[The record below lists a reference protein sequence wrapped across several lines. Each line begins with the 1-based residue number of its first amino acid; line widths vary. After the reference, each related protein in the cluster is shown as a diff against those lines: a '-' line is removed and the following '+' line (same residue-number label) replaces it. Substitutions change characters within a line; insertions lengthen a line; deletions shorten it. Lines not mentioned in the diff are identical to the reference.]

1 VNAHI
6 PADIDRDE
14 KVHIQSRRRKFD
26 IPENAPVL
34 GIALSGGGIR
44 SATVSLGVFQYLAH
58 EERRARHRSAAATG
72 HAAAL
77 PHQEEGAAGAA
88 AAHPPHA
95 EQAARDAAGERPTS
109 RLLSRIDYCS
119 SVSGGGYFAT
129 FFGSLFLPGSER
141 AKGALVT
148 PEIMVVAVSPAAA
161 PGRSE
166 WELAAERAADVLCD
180 TNFDG
185 SRMTPMRW
193 LRENGRYLAP
203 TGGGDYLYAA
213 AVAIRNFFALHYVIA
228 VSLVTIFLLFAAARV
243 FGFAYDFDFW
253 FATLETRFL
262 PQPGAD
268 FWPSVWWILPLA
280 SLSLIVVPLGIAFFL
295 AQTERWGKSLRLNL
309 PLITG
314 LVIAAPCLVY
324 AATGEAP
331 PLTWP
336 TAWLQAVAAADL
348 SLPAIARW
356 DVGRLAAAYIAL
368 AAVLAAIGYVTARII
383 ARWPVRAGDAQTQR
397 ARAGEPAATTITRTK
412 LSQWLVAPLI
422 VTLTLCA
429 FALVDTIGQ
438 TVYALWTVGAH
449 QKWLAG
455 GGTIAVLIPLL
466 NKLLPLVTGSGD
478 PATKAWVRIPLS
490 ALAFVAGVALFVAVA
505 SLWSVLTHALVFQGD
520 RPVGDPG
527 CVMLMPGDKES
538 RDVAL
543 DASQRIVVS
552 IPPRDVTCDPGTE
565 PVLPETWAWLFAPLL
580 LISVLTGHG
589 VGFINLSSLQRYYA
603 GHLTRSYLR
612 ASLFAEDPDAERDV
626 RSAARTDD
634 ITVKTYYH
642 QSSLA
647 PLHFINVTLNQ
658 TVASGSQ
665 LVQRDR
671 KGMNVA
677 IGPYGFTIGNRS
689 FVGWKLAE
697 MDYQLQ
703 RSPATVIGKPDDS
716 ALPRYLQG
724 TKLVVEPLSIG
735 NWCAISGAA
744 FTTGHG
750 KGTTLG
756 LSLLL
761 ALTNVRLGYWW
772 DAEVESPKPSRRAPH
787 DSRFIQ
793 LVSAVF
799 RTQSFLLNE
808 LFGRYYGTRRSHWY
822 LSDGGHFENTAAYEL
837 IRRRA
842 PHIIVLDNGRDADY
856 AFEDIAN
863 LVRKARI
870 DLDAEIEFLTS
881 LELSEF
887 VDASVRQYFGTPE
900 EFKPGH
906 AGPVYATLAHIRY
919 KDAPQGLL
927 LVLKPRVAGI
937 EPLDILN
944 YKQASPDFPQQSTTN
959 QFYDEAQWESYRS
972 LGYWIAQEIF
982 SERAPASPD
991 KWVPRKMFA

>member
-1 VNAHI
+1 MNPHL
-6 PADIDRDE
+6 PAEIARAE
-14 KVHIQSRRRKFD
+14 RSHIQSRRRKFGVPD
-26 IPENAPVL
+26 DAPAL

-58 EERRARHRSAAATG
+58 EEKRAR
-72 HAAAL
+72 
-77 PHQEEGAAGAA
+77 AGAA
-88 AAHPPHA
+88 AAGPAAAAPRHA
-95 EQAARDAAGERPTS
+95 EGAGIGATAAPPERHEAERRADVETAAS

-129 FFGSLFLPGSER
+129 FFGSLFLPKSER

-148 PEIMVVAVSPAAA
+148 PEVMVAAVSPAAA

-166 WELAAERAADVLCD
+166 WELSAERAIDVLCD

-203 TGGGDYLYAA
+203 TGGGDYLYAI

-228 VSLVTIFLLFAAARV
+228 VSLVTIFLLIAAVRV
-243 FGFAYDFDFW
+243 FGFAYQFDFW
-253 FATLETRFL
+253 FGAVETSFL
-262 PQPGAD
+262 PHPGAD

-280 SLSLIVVPLGIAFFL
+280 SLALFVAPIGIAFFL
-295 AQTERWGKSLRLNL
+295 AQTETWGRWLRLNL
-309 PLITG
+309 PLISA
-314 LVIAAPCLVY
+314 LAVAAPCLVY
-324 AATGEAP
+324 AATGAAP

-336 TAWLQAVAAADL
+336 SAWLSAVAAADL
-348 SLPAIARW
+348 SLTAIARW
-356 DVGRLAAAYIAL
+356 DLGRLAAAYIGI
-368 AAVLAAIGYVTARII
+368 AAVLAAIFYLAARII
-383 ARWPVRAGDAQTQR
+383 ARAPVRVGDGATQR
-397 ARAGEPAATTITRTK
+397 ARAGEPAATTITRTL
-412 LSQWLVAPLI
+412 LSQWLLLPLI
-422 VTLTLCA
+422 VTLTLGA

-438 TVYALWTVGAH
+438 TVYALWTVDAH

-466 NKLLPLVTGSGD
+466 KKLLPLATGSGD

-490 ALAFVAGVALFVAVA
+490 GLAFVAGVALFVAVA
-505 SLWSVLTHALVFQGD
+505 SLWSVLTYALVFAGD

-527 CVMLMPGDKES
+527 CRMVMPGDKPV
-538 RDVAL
+538 RDVTL

-552 IPPRDVTCDPGTE
+552 MPARDVACDPGTE
-565 PVLPETWAWLFAPLL
+565 PMRPETWAWLFGPLL
-580 LISVLTGHG
+580 VISVLAGHG

-603 GHLTRSYLR
+603 GHLMRSYLR
-612 ASLFAEDPDAERDV
+612 ASRFAEDPGAERDV
-626 RSAARTDD
+626 QSAARTDD
-634 ITVKTYYH
+634 ITVSSYYH
-642 QSSLA
+642 PSSLA
-647 PLHFINVTLNQ
+647 PLHYINVTLNQ

-677 IGPYGFTIGNRS
+677 IGPLGFTIGNRS
-689 FVGWKLAE
+689 FIRWSLAE
-697 MDYQLQ
+697 MDYKLQ
-703 RSPATVIGKPDDS
+703 RCPATVVGRPDDS
-716 ALPRYLQG
+716 ALPRYLQD
-724 TKLVVEPLSIG
+724 TRLVVEPLSIG

-772 DAEVESPKPSRRAPH
+772 DAEVERPKPSRRAPN
-787 DSRFIQ
+787 DSRFVR
-793 LVSAVF
+793 LVCAVF
-799 RTQSFLLNE
+799 GTQSYLLNE
-808 LFGRYYGTRRSHWY
+808 LFGRYYGTRRSQWY
-822 LSDGGHFENTAAYEL
+822 LSDGGHFENTAGYEL

-842 PHIIVLDNGRDADY
+842 PRIIILDNGRDADY

-870 DLDAEIEFLTS
+870 DLGAEIEFLTA

-887 VDASVRQYFGTPE
+887 VDASVRRYFGTPE
-900 EFKPGH
+900 DFKPDH
-906 AGPVYATLAHIRY
+906 ADPVYATLARVRY
-919 KDAPQGLL
+919 QDAPEGLM

-944 YKQASPDFPQQSTTN
+944 YKEASPDFPQQSTTD

-982 SERAPASPD
+982 RERAPAVPG
-991 KWVPRKMFA
+991 KWLPRKLFA